1 MEKLSTSTELLQ
13 LVVLMV
19 IAVIGLLVVLVAM
32 AGTGNLPHTLPYLL
46 MPKTNV
52 RPSWKANVRAIT
64 LYVLAPASII
74 SSYMYIVCFTVL
86 FALSLLGKDTS
97 LFMEYQLTA
106 QMAASIKAFE
116 VLYMMGVSIIAV
128 GQLLYTLRCKAV
140 STGLTASRLAT
151 AIVTCWVFAV
161 VVFMHQTEHV
171 IHVFFTCTLMS
182 VIQPESSIAVVVL
195 CTTVLLTVASILS
208 AAYSFR
214 GKNSRHQG
222 EAYFGEDELH
232 VWREANGQRRRFEDD
247 LFVINFVWAL
257 HVGWISIH
265 VAVGLLKHSEYTGA
279 LLSLVLK
286 LGHTYVLPVVAE
298 LWESKRSARR
308 ATAKC
313 ADSCRESRTPAH
325 QPLTSLSRA
334 PTAVAV
340 IQECS
345 PLPTLCSTQCST
357 LPTLCSPKCSPQC
370 STHCSTLPT
379 LCSSLPT
386 LYSPR
391 MLAIFCF
398 QNTHLCWLKNP
409 LFFVTADS

>member
-13 LVVLMV
+13 LVVLMA

-86 FALSLLGKDTS
+86 FALSLLGEDTS
-97 LFMEYQLTA
+97 LFMEHQLTA
-106 QMAASIKAFE
+106 QMTASIKAFE

-128 GQLLYTLRCKAV
+128 SQLLYTLRCKAV

-161 VVFMHQTEHV
+161 VVFMQQTEHV

-195 CTTVLLTVASILS
+195 CITVLLTVASILS

-232 VWREANGQRRRFEDD
+232 VDEANRQRRRFQDD

-265 VAVGLLKHSEYTGA
+265 VAVGLLKHSEHTGA

-313 ADSCRESRTPAH
+313 ADSCRESRAPAH

-340 IQECS
+340 IQECSPLPTLCSTQCS

-398 QNTHLCWLKNP
+398 QNTHLC
-409 LFFVTADS
+409 